1 MSFLISDAYAAAAP
15 ASAGGDPVV
24 TIIMFVAVIAFFWFF
39 LIRPQQ
45 KKQKE
50 HQKLLSALAKGD
62 EVVTSGGMLG
72 RVKDVGEQF
81 VTLEVASGVDVRV
94 QKQAVG
100 AVMPKGTIKN
110 L

>member
-1 MSFLISDAYAAAAP
+1 MSSFISDALAAAAP
-15 ASAGGDPVV
+15 APQGGDPVV
-24 TIIMFVAVIAFFWFF
+24 TIVMFVAIIAFFWFF

-50 HQKLLSALAKGD
+50 HQKLLEALGKGD

-72 RVKDVGEQF
+72 RIKEVGDQF
-81 VTLEVASGVDVRV
+81 ITLEISSGVDVRI

-100 AVMPKGTIKN
+100 TVLPKGTIKN

>member
-1 MSFLISDAYAAAAP
+1 MSFPAYDALAAAAP
-15 ASAGGDPVV
+15 ASTGSDPVV
-24 TIIMFVAVIAFFWFF
+24 TIIMFVAIIGFFWFF

-50 HQKLLSALAKGD
+50 HQKLLGALAKGD
-62 EVVTSGGMLG
+62 EVVTSGGLLG
-72 RVKDVGEQF
+72 RVREVSDQF
-81 VTLEVASGVDVRV
+81 ITLEVASGVEVRI

-100 AVMPKGTIKN
+100 AIMPKGTIKN

>member
-1 MSFLISDAYAAAAP
+1 MSFFISDAYAAAASP
-15 ASAGGDPVV
+15 SPGGDPIV
-24 TIIMFVAVIAFFWFF
+24 TIVMFVAIIGFFWFF

-50 HQKLLSALAKGD
+50 HQKLLSALSKGD

-72 RVKDVGEQF
+72 RITEVGDQF
-81 VTLEVASGVDVRV
+81 ITIEVASGVQVRI

-100 AVMPKGTIKN
+100 NVMPKGTIKN

>member
-1 MSFLISDAYAAAAP
+1 MSSFIPDALAAAAP
-15 ASAGGDPVV
+15 APQGSDPVV
-24 TIIMFVAVIAFFWFF
+24 TIVMFVAIIAFFWFF

-50 HQKLLSALAKGD
+50 HQKLLEALGKGD

-72 RVKDVGEQF
+72 RIKDVGDQF
-81 VTLEVASGVDVRV
+81 ITLEIASGVDVRI

-100 AVMPKGTIKN
+100 TVLPKGTIKN

>member
-1 MSFLISDAYAAAAP
+1 MSFFISDAYAAAASP
-15 ASAGGDPVV
+15 SSGGDPIV
-24 TIIMFVAVIAFFWFF
+24 TIVMFVAIIGFFWFF

-50 HQKLLSALAKGD
+50 HQKLLSALSKGD

-72 RVKDVGEQF
+72 RITEVGDQF
-81 VTLEVASGVDVRV
+81 ITIEVASGVQVRI

-100 AVMPKGTIKN
+100 NVMPKGTIKN

>member
-1 MSFLISDAYAAAAP
+1 MSFFISDAYAAGAP
-15 ASAGGDPVV
+15 ASTGSDPVV
-24 TIIMFVAVIAFFWFF
+24 TIVMFVAIIGFFWFF

-50 HQKLLSALAKGD
+50 HQKLLAALSKGD
-62 EVVTSGGMLG
+62 EVVTSGGILG
-72 RVKDVGEQF
+72 RVKEVSDQF
-81 VTLEVASGVDVRV
+81 ITLEVASGVEVRV

-100 AVMPKGTIKN
+100 NVMPKGTIKN